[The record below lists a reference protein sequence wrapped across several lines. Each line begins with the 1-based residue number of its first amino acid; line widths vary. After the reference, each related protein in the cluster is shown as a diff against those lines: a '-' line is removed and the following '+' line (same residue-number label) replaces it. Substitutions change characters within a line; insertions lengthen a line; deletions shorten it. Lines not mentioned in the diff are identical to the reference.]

1 MFLTKTYDYD
11 KIVVR
16 DLSKKIELYVV
27 YQKYQDVTAGIKT
40 KGVKWGWQ
48 SFISVCMLCCNKR
61 QSL

>member
-11 KIVVR
+11 KIMVR

-40 KGVKWGWQ
+40 KGVK
-48 SFISVCMLCCNKR
+48 
-61 QSL
+61 